1 MTHYNS
7 PLRGAA
13 IAASALSC
21 LTLASC
27 AATPT
32 ASWEGKDRLAEQ
44 SVEVPGYEAVAALP
58 DLTAKQVAKAA
69 GLTNPTTVTP
79 EVASGDGWRAGV
91 EHSPF
96 VTRIQTA
103 RECAQ
108 PTADQPDATDAI
120 AQAQAVF
127 AGLGADPDEQTW
139 FTVTGAEGDARV
151 YAEPNLND
159 AQTWS
164 TGVFV
169 ARVDDDGVCAV
180 SASLMVFE
188 ATDETTTLASPREA
202 FLAVDGGTYST
213 VEQTYTLG
221 SAGRLTPAWR
231 FAGDDGAAIAVDLGD
246 GLESAPDTET
256 FLNEAAST

>member
-1 MTHYNS
+1 VTLYNA
-7 PLRGAA
+7 PLRVAA
-13 IAASALSC
+13 VAASVLSC
-21 LTLASC
+21 LTMASC

-32 ASWEGKDRLAEQ
+32 AVWEGEDRLAEQ
-44 SVEVPGYEAVAALP
+44 AVEVPGYEAVAALP

-69 GLTNPTTVTP
+69 GLTDAATVTP

-103 RECAQ
+103 RECAE
-108 PTADQPDATDAI
+108 PTSDGPDATDAI
-120 AQAQAVF
+120 AKAQAVF

-139 FTVTGAEGDARV
+139 FTVAGAEGDARV
-151 YAEPNLND
+151 YAEPNLD
-159 AQTWS
+159 GVQTWS
-164 TGVFV
+164 TGIFV

-180 SASLMVFE
+180 SASLMAFE

-202 FLAVDGGTYST
+202 FLVVDGGTYST

-221 SAGRLTPAWR
+221 SAGRLTPVWR
-231 FAGDDGAAIAVDLGD
+231 FAGDDGAAVAVDLGD

-256 FLNEAAST
+256 FLNEATSN